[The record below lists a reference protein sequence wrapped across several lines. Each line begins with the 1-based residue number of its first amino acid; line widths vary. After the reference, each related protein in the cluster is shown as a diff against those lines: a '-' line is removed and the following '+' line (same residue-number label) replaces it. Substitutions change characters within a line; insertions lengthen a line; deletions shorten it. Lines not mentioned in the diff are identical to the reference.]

1 MRMDMKI
8 LKYLLITGL
17 VLSVTDGQTIK
28 KDGKEVAS
36 FTQSEALEML
46 KARDAQWKGKL
57 AKADSLI
64 ASKNVVINECESL
77 VAEIEKNANVE
88 FVLSEAK
95 SRQIKILKTRDEANE
110 EMIKALQPKWYENQ
124 YLWLVIGVVLGKI

>member
-1 MRMDMKI
+1 MDMKI

-124 YLWLVIGVVLGKI
+124 YLWLAIGVVLGKI

>member
-1 MRMDMKI
+1 MKI

-95 SRQIKILKTRDEANE
+95 SRQIKILKTRDKANE

-124 YLWLVIGVVLGKI
+124 YLWLAIGVVLGKI

>member
-1 MRMDMKI
+1 M
-8 LKYLLITGL
+8 
-17 VLSVTDGQTIK
+17 
-28 KDGKEVAS
+28 
-36 FTQSEALEML
+36 LEE
-46 KARDAQWKGKL
+46 RAQH
-57 AKADSLI
+57 AA
-64 ASKNVVINECESL
+64 L

-95 SRQIKILKTRDEANE
+95 SRQIKILKTRDKANE

>member
-1 MRMDMKI
+1 MDMKI

-95 SRQIKILKTRDEANE
+95 SRQIKILKTRDKANE

-124 YLWLVIGVVLGKI
+124 YLWLAIGVVLGKI

>member
-1 MRMDMKI
+1 MKI
-8 LKYLLITGL
+8 LKYLLITSL
-17 VLSVTDGQTIK
+17 VMSVTDGQTIK
-28 KDGKEVAS
+28 KNGKEVAS
-36 FTQSEALEML
+36 FTQAQALEML

-77 VAEIEKNANVE
+77 VTEIEKNANVE

-110 EMIKALQPKWYENQ
+110 KMIKALQPKWYENQ

>member
-17 VLSVTDGQTIK
+17 ILSVTDGQTIK

-95 SRQIKILKTRDEANE
+95 SRQIKILKTRDKANE

-124 YLWLVIGVVLGKI
+124 YLWLVIGVILGKI

>member
-36 FTQSEALEML
+36 FTQAEALEML

-95 SRQIKILKTRDEANE
+95 SRQIKILKTRDKANE

>member
-1 MRMDMKI
+1 MKI

-95 SRQIKILKTRDEANE
+95 SRQIKILKTRDKANE

-124 YLWLVIGVVLGKI
+124 YLWLVIGVILGKI

>member
-1 MRMDMKI
+1 MDMKI

-36 FTQSEALEML
+36 FTQAEALEML

-95 SRQIKILKTRDEANE
+95 SRQIKILKTRDKANE

>member
-124 YLWLVIGVVLGKI
+124 YLWLAIGVVLGKI

>member
-1 MRMDMKI
+1 MDMKI

-36 FTQSEALEML
+36 FTQAEALEML

>member
-36 FTQSEALEML
+36 FTQAEALEML

>member
-1 MRMDMKI
+1 MKI

>member
-95 SRQIKILKTRDEANE
+95 SRQIKILKTRDKANE

-124 YLWLVIGVVLGKI
+124 YLWLAIGVVLGKI

>member
-1 MRMDMKI
+1 MKI

-95 SRQIKILKTRDEANE
+95 SRQIKILKTRDKANE

>member
-8 LKYLLITGL
+8 LKYLLITSL
-17 VLSVTDGQTIK
+17 VMSVTDGQTIK
-28 KDGKEVAS
+28 KNGKEVAS
-36 FTQSEALEML
+36 FTQAQALEML

-77 VAEIEKNANVE
+77 VTEIEKNANVE

-110 EMIKALQPKWYENQ
+110 KMIKALQPKWYENQ

>member
-1 MRMDMKI
+1 MKI

-46 KARDAQWKGKL
+46 KARDAQWEGKL

-64 ASKNVVINECESL
+64 ESQKVVISDCEELVSKLEGQANLDTLIL
-77 VAEIEKNANVE
+77 VAKQ
-88 FVLSEAK
+88 K
-95 SRQIKILKTRDEANE
+95 QIDLLKARDAANE
-110 EMIKALQPKWYENQ
+110 KMVELVAIKWYENQ
-124 YLWLVIGVVLGKI
+124 YLWLGIGFILGKI

>member
-36 FTQSEALEML
+36 FTQAEALEML

-57 AKADSLI
+57 VKADSLI

-95 SRQIKILKTRDEANE
+95 SRQIKILKTRDKANE

>member
-95 SRQIKILKTRDEANE
+95 SRQIKILKTRDKANE

>member
-1 MRMDMKI
+1 MDMKI

-95 SRQIKILKTRDEANE
+95 SRQIKILKTRDKANE

-124 YLWLVIGVVLGKI
+124 YLWLVIGVILGKI

>member
-1 MRMDMKI
+1 MDMKI

-95 SRQIKILKTRDEANE
+95 SRQIKILKTRDKANE

>member
-1 MRMDMKI
+1 MKI

-17 VLSVTDGQTIK
+17 ILSVTDGQTIK

-95 SRQIKILKTRDEANE
+95 SRQIKILKTRDKANE

-124 YLWLVIGVVLGKI
+124 YLWLVIGVILGKI

>member
-1 MRMDMKI
+1 MDMKI

-17 VLSVTDGQTIK
+17 ILSVTDGQTIK

-95 SRQIKILKTRDEANE
+95 SRQIKILKTRDKANE

-124 YLWLVIGVVLGKI
+124 YLWLVIGVILGKI

>member
-1 MRMDMKI
+1 
-8 LKYLLITGL
+8 
-17 VLSVTDGQTIK
+17 
-28 KDGKEVAS
+28 
-36 FTQSEALEML
+36 ML